1 MQTVLITGGTGLVG
15 KALTHILLQKGY
27 KVIVLT
33 REITGKQQ
41 QQNLSYALWDVK
53 KAYIDVTAVKDADY
67 IVHLAGAGVVDKKW
81 TDVYKKEIRESR
93 TESSRLLIHWLKNNN
108 NKVKAVISASAIGFY
123 GPDNNSGMP
132 FTETDKADESFLG
145 ETCKLWEES
154 IDPVTKLD
162 KRLVKFRIGI
172 VLSNDGGALAEFKKP
187 ARFGIAAIL
196 GSGKQM
202 ISWIHIND
210 LCRLFTTAI
219 ENNVMNG
226 TYNAAAPQPVNNKKL
241 TLALAKKM
249 NGKFYIPFYVP
260 ALILKLL
267 LGQRSIE
274 VLKSTTVSCKKIIDA
289 GFKFSYD
296 CIDNALDNLVKK

>member
-1 MQTVLITGGTGLVG
+1 MQTIVITGGTGLVG
-15 KALTHILLQKGY
+15 KALSNMLLQKGY
-27 KVIVLT
+27 RIIVLT
-33 REITGKQQ
+33 RDITGKQPKE
-41 QQNLSYALWDVK
+41 NLSYALWDVK

-81 TDVYKKEIRESR
+81 TDTYKREIRESR
-93 TESSRLLIHWLKNNN
+93 TKSSRLLIYWLKNNN
-108 NKVKAVISASAIGFY
+108 NKVKAVISTSAIGYY
-123 GPDNNSGMP
+123 GPDNNPGMP
-132 FTETDKADESFLG
+132 FTETDKADDSFLG
-145 ETCKLWEES
+145 ETCRLWEES

-162 KRLVKFRIGI
+162 KRLVKLRTGI

-187 ARFGIAAIL
+187 VRFGIAAIL

-219 ENNVMNG
+219 ENDAING
-226 TYNAAAPQPVNNKKL
+226 TYNAVAPQPVTNKNL
-241 TLALAKKM
+241 TLASAKRM

-260 ALILKLL
+260 AFIIKLL

-274 VLKSTTVSCKKIIDA
+274 VLKSTTVSCKKIIDT
-289 GFKFSYD
+289 GFQFDYD
-296 CIDNALDNLVKK
+296 SIDNALDDLVKK